1 MSVDDYLAGDQL
13 PEEVVEQKQNPMLNP
28 NYSSQPQPNMYNNNN
43 NMNNPMGSNIKE
55 FKYSK

>member
-28 NYSSQPQPNMYNNNN
+28 NYSSHPKQNMYNNNKSHHHRN
-43 NMNNPMGSNIKE
+43 LSLK
-55 FKYSK
+55 K